1 MITIYTRPGG
11 SWTLMEVAK
20 RIASQKVLW
29 TPSQAIVHAS
39 QQGAHDGNSIISES
53 ALNLDRQRRSG
64 KNKQIGKSNI
74 SALNPHRQRK
84 SGKSKR
90 SGKSTI
96 SALDLDRQRKFQSKK
111 IGGSFQSKKRIASTI
126 VLSSPA
132 VAKSKSSPAVAKGLR
147 SPAAAMQI
155 LKAG

>member
-1 MITIYTRPGG
+1 
-11 SWTLMEVAK
+11 MEVAK

-39 QQGAHDGNSIISES
+39 QGAHDGNSIISES
-53 ALNLDRQRRSG
+53 ALN
-64 KNKQIGKSNI
+64 
-74 SALNPHRQRK
+74 
-84 SGKSKR
+84 
-90 SGKSTI
+90 
-96 SALDLDRQRKFQSKK
+96 LDRQRKFQSKK